1 MKLRGGCATDR
12 GNVRTV
18 NQDAIFFQYVEKE
31 DQYFALGAVCD
42 GVGGLSHGEVASC
55 LVIRAIEEWFQNVL
69 EWIDMKTAVP
79 EILFSHLKDTVE
91 ECNRT
96 MFEMMEDHEYQ
107 MGTTLSA
114 LMMLKNR
121 YYILQAG
128 DSRVYL
134 YRKHLQ
140 QLTVDHV
147 VSRIKGGKMKQYL
160 TNYIGK
166 GDELWFETAEGTF
179 GEGDVF
185 LYASDGFCHFLQ
197 KEDMEKAFRHGM
209 RKKDINDVC
218 IELIETMKQRGE
230 RDNISVGLICIDWK
244 QELFQRCR
252 RIV

>member
-18 NQDAIFFQYVEKE
+18 NQDAIFFQYIEKD

-42 GVGGLSHGEVASC
+42 GVGGLSHGEVASR
-55 LVIRAIEEWFQNVL
+55 LVIRTIREWFQNVST
-69 EWIDMKTAVP
+69 WIDMKTAVP
-79 EILFSHLKDTVE
+79 EILFSHLQDTVE

-96 MFEMMEDHEYQ
+96 MVEMMGDQGYQ

-134 YRKHLQ
+134 YRKHLR

-147 VSRIKGGKMKQYL
+147 VSRVKDGKMKQYL

-166 GDELWFETAEGTF
+166 GDTLWFETAEGRLE
-179 GEGDVF
+179 EGDVF

-197 KEDMEKAFRHGM
+197 EEDMEKTFQYGM
-209 RKKDINDVC
+209 RKRDINDVC
-218 IELIETMKQRGE
+218 IELIETMKGRGE
-230 RDNISVGLICIDWK
+230 RDNISVGLICIDWR
-244 QELFQRCR
+244 QGLFHR
-252 RIV
+252 RRRNV